1 MVSEKSTDGMTS
13 TIIGCNNVPR
23 AMMVS
28 VEIGIFAHYKQ
39 MRQANA
45 KRRKQAVVSLR
56 KNFKSSTEKSTATL
70 R

>member
-39 MRQANA
+39 MRVSKHPTEEN
-45 KRRKQAVVSLR
+45 KAVVSLE
-56 KNFKSSTEKSTATL
+56 KNFKSST
-70 R
+70 